1 MGLLSGITDAVK
13 SVVSPVGGGGLS
25 GLVSAFDPVSGLISG
40 AASAYG
46 AYQQQEASKDMASD
60 QMKFQKKMSNTA
72 HQREVADL
80 KKAGLNPILSAQK
93 GASSPGG
100 AMGVPQNVAQSAI
113 NSAVAL
119 KQMQSTV
126 NLQDAQTAKTNAE
139 TNPIEYYKE
148 MWASLPQGM
157 KDSPAAKMILNLLG
171 TTAQELD
178 KMVSQTNT
186 SSKPGKTSSG
196 NQSTGGK
203 YITKSGRVRNF
214 PQDNWFWDE
223 KR

>member
-13 SVVSPVGGGGLS
+13 SVVSPAGGGGLG

-46 AYQQQEASKDMASD
+46 AYQQQEASKDYASD

-80 KKAGLNPILSAQK
+80 KKAGLNPILSANK

-119 KQMQSTV
+119 KQMQSNI
-126 NLQDAQTAKTNAE
+126 NLQDAQTAKVAAE
-139 TNPIEYYKE
+139 TNPINYYLE
-148 MWASLPQGM
+148 MWKSLPPGM
-157 KDSPAAKMILNLLG
+157 KNSPAGKMLLDLLG
-171 TTAQELD
+171 TNVKELD
-178 KMVSQTNT
+178 SLLLDKSKQTST
-186 SSKPGKTSSG
+186 GKTSSG
-196 NQSTGGK
+196 NRSTGGK

>member
-1 MGLLSGITDAVK
+1 MGLFSAVKNIGSSLSGAVK
-13 SVVSPVGGGGLS
+13 GVGDFFDPIS
-25 GLVSAFDPVSGLISG
+25 GLVSG

-46 AYQQQEASKDMASD
+46 AYQQTKASEDMAKD
-60 QMKFQKKMSNTA
+60 QMKFQERMSNTA

-80 KKAGLNPILSAQK
+80 REAGLNPILSANG

-100 AMGVPQNVAQSAI
+100 AMGQPQNIAASGI
-113 NSAVAL
+113 NSAIAY
-119 KQMQSTV
+119 KQMKSSI

-157 KDSPAAKMILNLLG
+157 KESPAAKMILDLLG
-171 TTAQELD
+171 VTAKELD
-178 KMVSQTNT
+178 KMVNNQGLT
-186 SSKPGKTSSG
+186 KEEMEAEPPKGK
-196 NQSTGGK
+196 K
-203 YITKSGRVRNF
+203 TKSNTVESNFNRNF
-214 PQDNWFWDE
+214 PGDRWFNDW